1 MSSIEKHSVV
11 LDGHKTS
18 VSLERAFWQAL
29 GEIAADRRVS
39 LNTLIADI
47 DRSRVGNLSSALR
60 LFVLA
65 HYRERATLSSPNPLP
80 TIPAAPSRE
89 AH

>member
-47 DRSRVGNLSSALR
+47 DRSRAGNLSSALR

-65 HYRERATLSSPNPLP
+65 YYRERAALSSSTPRP
-80 TIPAAPSRE
+80 TIPAAPS
-89 AH
+89 

>member
-29 GEIAADRRVS
+29 AEIANARRVS
-39 LNTLIADI
+39 LNTLIAEI
-47 DRSRVGNLSSALR
+47 DRSRTGNLSSALR
-60 LFVLA
+60 VFVLA
-65 HYRERATLSSPNPLP
+65 HFRERAAVSSPSPLP
-80 TIPAAPSRE
+80 AAPAAPSRE